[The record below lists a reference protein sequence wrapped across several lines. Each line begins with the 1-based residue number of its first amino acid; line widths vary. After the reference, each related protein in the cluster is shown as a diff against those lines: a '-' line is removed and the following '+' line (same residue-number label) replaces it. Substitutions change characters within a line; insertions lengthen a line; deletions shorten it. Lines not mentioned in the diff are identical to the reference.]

1 MMNLGE
7 NIEKGVSLTL
17 IRHCTP
23 LDSRKNMGDT
33 GGSASNSKIKPVDE
47 FQNDSIKKC
56 LQIWQR
62 KVKVEFLKK
71 YLEKKSQKF
80 SIREIPGRFFFLK
93 KSSEELLE
101 IPLNVYIY
109 TYIDRFVHKHLEN
122 FPTTEKIEKKK
133 FLKECWNNL
142 EKFLKKC
149 YRIDF
154 GAISAISCW
163 KNLRKKI

>member
-80 SIREIPGRFFFLK
+80 SIREIPGRFFFEEIFRRTLRDT
-93 KSSEELLE
+93 SEC
-101 IPLNVYIY
+101 IYIY
-109 TYIDRFVHKHLEN
+109 IYWQICTQTSRKLSN
-122 FPTTEKIEKKK
+122 NWKNWKKK
-133 FLKECWNNL
+133 IFEGML
-142 EKFLKKC
+142 E
-149 YRIDF
+149 
-154 GAISAISCW
+154 
-163 KNLRKKI
+163 